1 MIQLAVP
8 HQYLGV
14 AMGLVTTARNV
25 GGSISST
32 VYTVIL
38 TNQLESNLGLNIATA
53 LANAGLHIAEI
64 PSVTEAIATGNVTSP
79 TLALI
84 STEALGAGILAF
96 KLTYRGT
103 FKLIF
108 LVSITFGVVGIVCAL
123 FSQNVGQFM
132 TNKVDVQLD
141 SSIHIGHEVQRG
153 GHIIQHD

>member
-53 LANAGLHIAEI
+53 LANSGLPIAEI
-64 PSVTEAIATGNVTSP
+64 PSVTEAIATGKCYFAYIGPNFYGS
-79 TLALI
+79 
-84 STEALGAGILAF
+84 
-96 KLTYRGT
+96 
-103 FKLIF
+103 
-108 LVSITFGVVGIVCAL
+108 FGRWNFGL
-123 FSQNVGQFM
+123 
-132 TNKVDVQLD
+132 
-141 SSIHIGHEVQRG
+141 
-153 GHIIQHD
+153 